1 MIKNLS
7 FAWGKNQC
15 ILRNY
20 LKEHEQKEYDS
31 YFELF
36 KKTIELV
43 VNPYLKQ
50 IHEEEFDL
58 DSLQECKT
66 DDFQGSMVFI
76 IANNYACNQHDFA
89 ATYVYYGSC
98 SGCDTLLSISEYEEG
113 RPNEEQV
120 QSYMQLCLNM
130 IQRCKYIWSQCDN
143 EFDVQ

>member
-7 FAWGKNQC
+7 FAWEKNQG

-43 VNPYLKQ
+43 VNPYLFQ

-66 DDFQGSMVFI
+66 DDFQGSTAFI
-76 IANNYACNQHDFA
+76 IAYNYACNQHDFV

-98 SGCDTLLSISEYEEG
+98 AGCDTLLSISEYDEG
-113 RPNEEQV
+113 KPNEEQV
-120 QSYMQLCLNM
+120 KSYMQLCLNM
-130 IQRCKYIWSQCDN
+130 IQRCKYIWSRHDN
-143 EFDVQ
+143 ELDIQ